1 MQGAALTQRQQSR
14 AIPVQIQAN
23 AILNMSLIELSEFIE
38 TEAVENPA
46 LSVKEGSRCPVC
58 GFVTGEKACP
68 VCSAS
73 MKAVEE
79 TDPSGLSERDYL
91 ERAYAAAGAEPAFDP
106 FRTVASTISL
116 GEYLKQQARMSLA
129 GRKLRIA
136 EYLIDSLGDDGYFRE
151 SLFETAEEFTA
162 AVPEVEEVLGIV
174 QSFDPPG
181 IAARDLRECLL
192 IQLRT
197 LAPPPSPPLQG
208 GVTTVANAERI
219 LMDHWEAFSKLR
231 FKAIA
236 SRMGV
241 TVGVVTEAADFIKN
255 RLTPYPASLYTQP
268 FGELA
273 PNESAAVVPDVMMR
287 ARGESVSVEALDTH
301 SRLLGIDA
309 TYKDLYGSIRKGDS
323 YLSEED
329 CRHIREHVE
338 RVKCILEAIALRKKT
353 LTRVAGYIAE
363 YQRGFLL
370 HGPSQLRPLR
380 QKDVAKALEVHEST
394 ICRAV
399 AGKFCK
405 LPSGE
410 TVSFEVFFD
419 SALPV
424 RNMIREIIAR
434 STDPLSDSE
443 IAKKLAEQGTE
454 IARRTVA
461 KYREQ
466 LRVLPYQLRAA

>member
-1 MQGAALTQRQQSR
+1 MQSALAQRQQLR

-23 AILNMSLIELSEFIE
+23 AILSMSLIELFEFIE
-38 TEAVENPA
+38 TEAAENPA

-58 GFVTGEKACP
+58 GFVTDTRTCP
-68 VCSAS
+68 VCSALI
-73 MKAVEE
+73 KAAEP
-79 TDPSGLSERDYL
+79 DLAGLSERQHL
-91 ERAYAAAGAEPAFDP
+91 ERARSVASGEPAFDP
-106 FRTVASTISL
+106 FRTVASTMSL
-116 GEYLKQQARMSLA
+116 RDYLKQQARMSLS

-136 EYLIDSLGDDGYFRE
+136 EYLIDLLDDDGYFRE
-151 SLFETAEEFTA
+151 SLFEVAEEFAA
-162 AVPEVEEVLGIV
+162 AVPEVEDVLRVV
-174 QSFDPPG
+174 QGFDPAG

-197 LAPPPSPPLQG
+197 LAHSTSSG
-208 GVTTVANAERI
+208 CSGCETTVANAERI
-219 LMDHWEAFSKLR
+219 LMDHWEALSKLR

-241 TVGVVTEAADFIKN
+241 TVGVVREAADLIKE
-255 RLTPYPASLYTQP
+255 RLTPYPASMYARP

-273 PNESAAVVPDVMMR
+273 PNESAAVVPDVIMYQ
-287 ARGESVSVEALDTH
+287 RGEHVSVEVLDSH
-301 SRLLGIDA
+301 SRLLGVDE
-309 TYKDLYGSIRKGDS
+309 TYEDLYASIRKGDS
-323 YLSEED
+323 YLSAED

-338 RVKCILEAIALRKKT
+338 RVKCILEAIELRKKT
-353 LTRVAGYIAE
+353 LTRVAAYIAD
-363 YQRGFLL
+363 YQKEFLL
-370 HGPSQLRPLR
+370 HGPSYLRPLR
-380 QKDVAKALEVHEST
+380 QKDVARALEVHEST
-394 ICRAV
+394 VCRAI
-399 AGKFCK
+399 AGKYCK

-419 SALPV
+419 SAMPI

-434 STDPLSDSE
+434 SAEPLSDGE
-443 IAKKLAEQGTE
+443 IARKLAEQGVE